1 MTTKRLAELA
11 NQLRDEIAERY
22 PSLLTIIIVA
32 EPGPVES
39 LFASSTNT
47 ESTKD
52 ASMICNEVARQW
64 ELKLIQ
70 FE

>member
-1 MTTKRLAELA
+1 MTQEKLIALA
-11 NQLRDEIAERY
+11 NQLRDEIALRY
-22 PSLLTIIIVA
+22 PSLLTIVIVTT
-32 EPGPVES
+32 PGPVES

-47 ESTKD
+47 ESAKD

-70 FE
+70 A